1 MDIATPSNNL
11 TLHRYKR
18 RNKCLHEELGEGIK
32 LTLMLIPAGEFLMG
46 APEGEPESQGDEC
59 SQHPVKLESFLL
71 GRYPVTQAQW
81 RIVAGYPQIERKLE
95 PEPSRFKG
103 DNRPVEQVSW
113 EEAVEFC
120 QRLSVEKG
128 RTYRLPTE
136 AEWEYACRSV
146 ISDQLPVTSE
156 ESSQN
161 NPPRPVGEGQGVR
174 AYPPFHYGEIITTE
188 LANYDGNYTYNNSSK
203 GEFREETTDVGI
215 FPANRWGLHDMH
227 GNVLEWCEDDWHDSY
242 EGAPEDGSAWL
253 ETNATDTYKLL
264 RGGCWSDGPRNCRS
278 AYRDGDARGLR
289 YSGIGFRVC
298 CVLPRTLLST

>member
-46 APEGEPESQGDEC
+46 APESEPDSNGDERP
-59 SQHPVKLESFLL
+59 QHPVKLESFLL
-71 GRYPVTQAQW
+71 GCYPVTQAQW
-81 RIVAGYPQIERKLE
+81 RIVAGYRQIERKLE

-136 AEWEYACRSV
+136 AEWEYACRAGT
-146 ISDQLPVTSE
+146 QT
-156 ESSQN
+156 
-161 NPPRPVGEGQGVR
+161 
-174 AYPPFHYGEIITTE
+174 PFHYGEIITTE

-203 GEFREETTDVGI
+203 GEFKEETTDVGI
-215 FPANRWGLHDMH
+215 FPANRWGLHDLH
-227 GNVLEWCEDDWHDSY
+227 GNVLEWCEDDWHSGY
-242 EGAPEDGSAWL
+242 EVAPKDGSAWL
-253 ETNATDTYKLL
+253 EANATDTSKLL
-264 RGGCWSDGPRNCRS
+264 RGGCWNFNPRFCRS
-278 AYRDGDARGLR
+278 AFRFNGSRDYRYG
-289 YSGIGFRVC
+289 GIGFRVC
-298 CVLPRTLLST
+298 CVLPRTLLKCDSFSRNREIGG

>member
-46 APEGEPESQGDEC
+46 APESEPDSNDDERP
-59 SQHPVKLESFLL
+59 QHPVKLESFLL
-71 GRYPVTQAQW
+71 GRYPLTQAQW
-81 RIVAGYPQIERKLE
+81 RVVAGYKQIDRELK
-95 PEPSRFKG
+95 PDPSHFKG

-136 AEWEYACRSV
+136 AEWEYACRAGT
-146 ISDQLPVTSE
+146 QT
-156 ESSQN
+156 
-161 NPPRPVGEGQGVR
+161 
-174 AYPPFHYGEIITTE
+174 PFHYGEIITTE
-188 LANYDGNYTYNNSSK
+188 IANYDGNYTYNNSSK
-203 GEFREETTDVGI
+203 GEFRRETTDVGI
-215 FPANRWGLHDMH
+215 FPANRWGLHDLH

-242 EGAPEDGSAWL
+242 EGAPKDGSAWL
-253 ETNATDTYKLL
+253 EANATDPSKLL
-264 RGGCWSDGPRNCRS
+264 RGGCWSFNPWYCRS
-278 AYRDGDARGLR
+278 AYRYFNSRDDRS
-289 YSGIGFRVC
+289 YNVGFRVC
-298 CVLPRTLLST
+298 CVLPRTLLNT